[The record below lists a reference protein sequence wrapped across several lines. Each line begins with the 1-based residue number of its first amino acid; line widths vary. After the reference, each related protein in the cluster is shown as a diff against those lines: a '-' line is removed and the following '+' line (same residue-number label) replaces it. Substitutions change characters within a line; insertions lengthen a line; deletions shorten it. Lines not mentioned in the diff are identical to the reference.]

1 MPDLPPDMP
10 LERLRAA
17 VLANHPELADARFT
31 VLTAG
36 WDSVALDV
44 DDRIIFKF
52 PRHEQGAA
60 NLRREAALLEIIRPA
75 VTLPVP
81 NLQLLE
87 QPILHSR
94 HAKLAGG
101 FLEPAVY
108 ADLPAADRERLGEA
122 LGRFY
127 AELHAIDTARLRAA
141 GALPVEPWLDAATI
155 SRKAW
160 PLLPRHLQAWA
171 DTALSAWASLPPDPL
186 GVTYGFFDGHGW
198 NMAFDAEL
206 GRLNGIYDFG
216 DSGFGPLHQEFIYS
230 NLISPD
236 LTERIVSV
244 YERHTGHR
252 LDRQRILLL
261 SDIHRL
267 WEIAQEAGDAQSVA
281 LMLEA
286 AENWVAVRR

>member
-1 MPDLPPDMP
+1 MPDLPEDMP
-10 LERLRAA
+10 LDRLRAA
-17 VLANHPELADARFT
+17 VLANHPELAGARFT

-44 DDRIIFKF
+44 DDRVIFKF

-60 NLRREAALLEIIRPA
+60 NLRREAALLDILRPA

-81 NLQLLE
+81 TLQLLD
-87 QPILHSR
+87 QPVLHSR

-101 FLEPAVY
+101 YLEPAVY
-108 ADLPAADRERLGEA
+108 AALPAAYRETLGEV

-127 AELHAIDTARLRAA
+127 AELHAIDPAPLRAA
-141 GALPVEPWLDAATI
+141 GARPLEPWLDAVAI
-155 SRKAW
+155 SEKAW

-171 DTALSAWASLPPDPL
+171 DTALSAWAALPPDPH

-236 LTERIVSV
+236 LTERVVSV
-244 YERHTGHR
+244 YERHTGRR
-252 LDRQRILLL
+252 LDRKRIELLT
-261 SDIHRL
+261 DIHRL
-267 WEIAQEAGDAQSVA
+267 WEIAQEADDAQGVA

-286 AENWVAVRR
+286 AEAWVAIRG